1 MFKEGQMKISQVA
14 FGLLALGSV
23 AVVLPVRAQSVCSGR
38 CETQYETCHAG
49 AEAVLEE
56 CIDRAVGAHERALC
70 AAAFVK
76 LEDAC
81 REKEAAC
88 LSNCPS

>member
-1 MFKEGQMKISQVA
+1 MKLAIM
-14 FGLLALGSV
+14 LLAGV
-23 AVVLPVRAQSVCSGR
+23 ACLMPMVAGAQNGPGCSGR
-38 CETQYETCHAG
+38 CATQFGVCEAA

-56 CIDRAVGAHERALC
+56 CLDRATTARDKAVC

-81 REKEAAC
+81 RTTEAAC

>member
-1 MFKEGQMKISQVA
+1 MKT
-14 FGLLALGSV
+14 LAMTIIV
-23 AVVLPVRAQSVCSGR
+23 AVGCLTLASNRPVAAQSICNGR

-56 CIDRAVGAHERALC
+56 CLDRAIGGHEKVKC
-70 AAAFVK
+70 ATAFVK

-81 REKEAAC
+81 RTTEAAC
-88 LSNCPS
+88 LSNCPTS